1 MPCTGA
7 ARSRFLIMENPSS
20 PPRDGRRS
28 SKKKNATMWLKF
40 NTEYV
45 AGIVGGAGLLLFL
58 LALSADSG
66 MISANGLTGA
76 GTKFAGL
83 AMILAGGGMKWRAQ
97 GRSKQ

>member
-1 MPCTGA
+1 MHVSRRVEFIEVVS
-7 ARSRFLIMENPSS
+7 RSRR
-20 PPRDGRRS
+20 PRDPYRS
-28 SKKKNATMWLKF
+28 TKKKNATMWLKF

>member
-1 MPCTGA
+1 
-7 ARSRFLIMENPSS
+7 
-20 PPRDGRRS
+20 
-28 SKKKNATMWLKF
+28 MWIKF

-45 AGIVGGAGLLLFL
+45 AGIVGGAGLLFFF
-58 LALSADSG
+58 LALSADVG
-66 MISANGLTGA
+66 MISTDGLKGA